1 MMIEDME
8 LVRRFARD
16 GSEEA
21 FADLVSRHVHLVYSV
36 ALRQV
41 RDTGLAEEIT
51 QTVFVILARKAGSL
65 GSRTVVAGWL
75 CRTTRFVSAR
85 ALTMQRRRQER
96 EQEAFMQSQSA
107 ESEADAWKQI
117 EPLLETAMEQ
127 LSEQDHN
134 AIVLRF
140 FEGRNFRD
148 AGLALG
154 TSEASA
160 KMRVSRA
167 LDKLRAFFVKR
178 GVVLSATL
186 IAGAVS
192 AHSVQAAPVGLVTSI
207 AVTVAKGAAVT
218 SSTTALI
225 NTTLKLMAWTK
236 LKTVIVVGTILI
248 VATGTATITLQRR
261 ARTKAEVPRF
271 SFAGYATPEA
281 SFQSLLWGAS
291 TGDVGKFLAGFTT
304 EERERFRN
312 KVLAGKSPDEIRQR
326 AIALAETTA
335 GYTITERETVSD
347 DEVHLHIS
355 APPSEAGMPSGQT
368 VIYMKRIDGEWKRS
382 GGRD

>member
-21 FADLVSRHVHLVYSV
+21 FADLVSRHVNLVYSV
-36 ALRQV
+36 ALRQT
-41 RDTGLAEEIT
+41 RDAHLAEEIT

-65 GSRTVVAGWL
+65 GPKTVVAGWL
-75 CRTTRFVSAR
+75 CRTARFVSAR
-85 ALTMQRRRQER
+85 ALTMQRRRQAR
-96 EQEAFMQSQSA
+96 EQEAFMQSQST
-107 ESEADAWKQI
+107 ETEADAWKQI
-117 EPLLETAMEQ
+117 EPLLETAMDQ

-134 AIVLRF
+134 AVVLRF

-148 AGLALG
+148 LSSALG
-154 TSEASA
+154 TTEAGA

-167 LDKLRAFFVKR
+167 LEKLRTFFVKR
-178 GVVLSATL
+178 GVVLSVTL

-192 AHSVQAAPVGLVTSI
+192 AHSVQAAPVGLSTSI
-207 AVTVAKGAAVT
+207 AVTAAQGAAVS

-236 LKTVIVVGTILI
+236 LKTAVVVGVIL
-248 VATGTATITLQRR
+248 VATTGTATIALQPRDP
-261 ARTKAEVPRF
+261 AKAETSRF

-291 TGDVGKFLAGFTT
+291 TGDVEKFLAGFTP

-312 KVLAGKSPDEIRQR
+312 QVLAGKSPDEIRRR
-326 AIALAETTA
+326 ALALAETTA

-355 APPSEAGMPSGQT
+355 APPAEAGLRSGQT
-368 VIYMKRIDGEWKRS
+368 VVFMKRIGGEWKRS
-382 GGRD
+382 GSRD